1 MDLSFLSYAFID
13 RAYLAG
19 IFVAIACSALG
30 VFLVLKKMSLV
41 GDGLAHVS
49 FGAIALGLFLGF
61 APFYVAVPI
70 CLLGALLIWKISER
84 AGLFADTA
92 IAIVSAF
99 GVAAGVI
106 LASLAHG
113 FNVDLMSYL
122 FGSIL
127 AISPSETALS
137 IALSIVIIVFVAVF
151 YRQLFAMTF
160 DEEFAKTSGVKTG
173 WLNAAVV
180 MLTGLTVVIS
190 VRVVGTLLVSAFIV
204 LPVVSAFGFS
214 KSFKQTIILA
224 PILSVIAV
232 VAGITYAYFADLP
245 AGATIV
251 MVNFFLLA
259 LSAGKRLFK

>member
-1 MDLSFLSYAFID
+1 MDFSFLSYAFIL

-19 IFVAIACSALG
+19 IFVAVACSVLG
-30 VFLVLKKMSLV
+30 VFLVLRKMSLV

-49 FGAIALGLFLGF
+49 FGAIALGLFLGLT
-61 APFYVAVPI
+61 PFYVAVPV
-70 CLLGALLIWKISER
+70 CLIGALLIWKISER

-99 GVAAGVI
+99 GVASGVI
-106 LASLAHG
+106 LASLSHG

-127 AISPSETALS
+127 AISPAETILS
-137 IALSIVIIVFVAVF
+137 IILSLVIIVFVAVF
-151 YRQLFAMTF
+151 YRRLFAMTF
-160 DEEFAKTSGVKTG
+160 DEEFAKISGVKTG
-173 WLNAAVV
+173 WLNAAIV

-204 LPVVSAFGFS
+204 LPVVTAFGFS
-214 KSFKQTIILA
+214 KSFKQTILLA
-224 PILSVIAV
+224 PIFSVLAV
-232 VAGITYAYFADLP
+232 LIGITYSYFADLP

-251 MVNFFLLA
+251 MVNFFFLA